1 MHKFYQSLADG
12 IINRIG
18 KEIEATKFNESVYFW
33 TGLCVCF
40 LGFSAPTEGLACSWH
55 LPKRNSSKDNAEKG
69 DRGIYV

>member
-1 MHKFYQSLADG
+1 MPKFYQSLVDG
-12 IINRIG
+12 IINWIG
-18 KEIEATKFNESVYFW
+18 KEIEATKFKESLYFW

-40 LGFSAPTEGLACSWH
+40 LGYSAPTERLACSRH